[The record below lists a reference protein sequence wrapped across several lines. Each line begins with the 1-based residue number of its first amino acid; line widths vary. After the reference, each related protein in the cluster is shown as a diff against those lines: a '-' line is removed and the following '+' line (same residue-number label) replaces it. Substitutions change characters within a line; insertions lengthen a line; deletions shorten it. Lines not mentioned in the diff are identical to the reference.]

1 MILWGWGERN
11 VACGVEERAFCKNC
25 DQEQAFAMRLH
36 YAYGHFYHLFG
47 WVREKQYQLVCPVC
61 CHGWLLNQASAES
74 RLQAVPIP
82 FHQRWGWLVMLV
94 LAVLIAAAVL
104 LHGGSA

>member
-1 MILWGWGERN
+1 M
-11 VACGVEERAFCKNC
+11 
-25 DQEQAFAMRLH
+25 
-36 YAYGHFYHLFG
+36 
-47 WVREKQYQLVCPVC
+47 CPVC

-94 LAVLIAAAVL
+94 LAVLIAAAAL
-104 LHGGSA
+104 LHGSGA